1 MPLLKKARS
10 TNTPRFLDYL
20 VTWQSEFARVPPRAP
35 EPLNT
40 GTLGTRLTNG
50 MLPSL
55 IFLKYK
61 MATNFDQVLE
71 AIGNEN
77 FEFNFAGISSDEE
90 EDLDRRLEM
99 SDSDSRQVFTFF

>member
-40 GTLGTRLTNG
+40 GTLGTRLAHFELTVG
-50 MLPSL
+50 QEM
-55 IFLKYK
+55 KYIDK
-61 MATNFDQVLE
+61 RYR
-71 AIGNEN
+71 
-77 FEFNFAGISSDEE
+77 FEDTGLQIT
-90 EDLDRRLEM
+90 L
-99 SDSDSRQVFTFF
+99 

>member
-40 GTLGTRLTNG
+40 GTLGTRL
-50 MLPSL
+50 
-55 IFLKYK
+55 
-61 MATNFDQVLE
+61 
-71 AIGNEN
+71 AITM
-77 FEFNFAGISSDEE
+77 SSI
-90 EDLDRRLEM
+90 M
-99 SDSDSRQVFTFF
+99 SVELHFKQ

>member
-40 GTLGTRLTNG
+40 GTLGTRL
-50 MLPSL
+50 
-55 IFLKYK
+55 LKMPDK
-61 MATNFDQVLE
+61 RPGGGDGQPWN
-71 AIGNEN
+71 
-77 FEFNFAGISSDEE
+77 
-90 EDLDRRLEM
+90 
-99 SDSDSRQVFTFF
+99 